1 MPDQVVTVDAAA
13 AAAASTATT
22 SVTAGKDAGAQVA
35 AKDGGATAKGTDGA
49 AAVVAPVVPEKYADF
64 KLPEGVTLEP
74 AQLTELQAAAK
85 DLGLSQEAAQKLVD
99 RTITDRK
106 AVETA
111 FVTKQQAAVKQA
123 ALDWKTQTEADPEV
137 GGTAIKE
144 NLATAIKARDQFAT
158 PELTKMLNDS
168 GLGNHPEV
176 VRFFFKVGK
185 AMSEDKFTKGTAP
198 GGAVN
203 TDAARAA
210 RMYPSMVQK

>member
-1 MPDQVVTVDAAA
+1 MPDSVITPVVTPPV
-13 AAAASTATT
+13 
-22 SVTAGKDAGAQVA
+22 VVA
-35 AKDGGATAKGTDGA
+35 PPVVVPPTDGTK
-49 AAVVAPVVPEKYADF
+49 VVAKEGDAPVIAPVVPEKYADF

-74 AQLTELQAAAK
+74 AQLTELQTVAK
-85 DLGLSQEAAQKLVD
+85 DLGLSQEAAQKFVD
-99 RTITDRK
+99 RTLSDRK
-106 AVETA
+106 AVETSM
-111 FVTKQQAAVKQA
+111 VTKQQAAVKQA

-185 AMSEDKFTKGTAP
+185 AMSEDKFTKGAAP
-198 GGAVN
+198 GGVVN
-203 TDAARAA
+203 SDAARAA